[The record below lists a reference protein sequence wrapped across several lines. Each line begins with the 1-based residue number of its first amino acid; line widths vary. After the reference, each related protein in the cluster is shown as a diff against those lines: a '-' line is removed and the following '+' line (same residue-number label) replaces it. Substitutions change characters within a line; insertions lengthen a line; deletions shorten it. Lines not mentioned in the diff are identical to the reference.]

1 MGEERW
7 LEIGDLHAACLDG
20 VGNDDFLLVEGS
32 GGFYSPIARGALNA
46 DLAAGLGMPVL
57 LVVPHRL
64 GAVNQTLLAI
74 EAMKMRGAGSNTA
87 ASVAWPSQPG
97 AGGMCT
103 TTHDMA
109 AAKAE
114 ATKPTQTTRR
124 ARA

>member
-1 MGEERW
+1 MVRVHSIRPCVSSFIRASTKE
-7 LEIGDLHAACLDG
+7 LA
-20 VGNDDFLLVEGS
+20 N
-32 GGFYSPIARGALNA
+32 SPAQKA
-46 DLAAGLGMPVL
+46 M
-57 LVVPHRL
+57 
-64 GAVNQTLLAI
+64 I